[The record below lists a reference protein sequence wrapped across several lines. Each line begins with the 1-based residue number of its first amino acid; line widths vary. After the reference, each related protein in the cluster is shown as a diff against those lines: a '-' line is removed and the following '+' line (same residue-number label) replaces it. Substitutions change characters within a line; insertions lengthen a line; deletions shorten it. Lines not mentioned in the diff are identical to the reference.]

1 MNKKI
6 YVFCFVLVVILAVF
20 LRFYQLGVIPSGL
33 TNDEVD
39 KGYDAYSI
47 LKTGKDQWGEKFPI
61 ISFKGFGDYR
71 PPFYTYIIVP
81 FIKMFDLDALSVRFP
96 SAIFGVAS
104 IITIYFFARKLF
116 GGGIGFLSVLIFS
129 ISPWS
134 IGLSRIG
141 IESNAA
147 IFFLLLSLL
156 FLLKFEKSIRNLC
169 IGIFL
174 LTLTVYTYS
183 AYLLFSFLALA
194 IFLSIYLKYLSKKKL
209 IVALLLFFIFLFPIF
224 SKNIPSTTRFSQVGL
239 INNVESI
246 GLMQELNASRGACLK
261 QFPNLV
267 CKIFGNKITLFTE
280 EFVENYFSH
289 FSFKFLYFEG
299 AENQYSILYKRGLG
313 YPFEAIFLL
322 FGIFYLFKAKKREN
336 FLLLSL
342 MFLSPI
348 PDSLTG
354 EGNYSRASIMLPFL
368 VIIEGLGFFYIIKT
382 LLNFKNKSIKYSIFS
397 LIVFFV
403 LFSSTSFFI
412 NYFTYFKDN
421 YSSYSEYGYREL
433 MKDLYKKKDKY
444 DAIYV
449 TRYLNDTKQYIYY
462 LFYNKYDP
470 QSFQSKN
477 KVEYGQDEDGWINVS
492 RIDNIHFI
500 KSLSNINYNNELFSK
515 KVLLVAHPS
524 EFPVNIKIEGEIK
537 DKVGLVRFKK
547 VDLVNLRGHTESKK
561 Q

>member
-6 YVFCFVLVVILAVF
+6 YVFCFALVVILAVF
-20 LRFYQLGVIPSGL
+20 LRFYQLGAIPSGL
-33 TNDEVD
+33 TNDEAD
-39 KGYDAYSI
+39 IGYDAYSI

-61 ISFKGFGDYR
+61 INFKGFGDYR
-71 PPFYTYIIVP
+71 PSFYTYIIVP
-81 FIKMFDLDALSVRFP
+81 FIKILDLDALSVRFP
-96 SAIFGVAS
+96 SAIFGIAS
-104 IITIYFFARKLF
+104 IVAIYFCARKLF
-116 GGGIGFLSVLIFS
+116 GSGIGFLSALILS

-134 IGLSRIG
+134 IGLSRVG

-156 FLLKFEKSIRNLC
+156 FLLRFEKSIRNLYV
-169 IGIFL
+169 GIFFL
-174 LTLTVYTYS
+174 ALTVYTYS
-183 AYLLFSFLALA
+183 AYLLFSFLVLA
-194 IFLSIYLKYLSKKKL
+194 IFLSIYLKYLSKIKL
-209 IVALLLFFIFLFPIF
+209 IIALLLFIIFLFPIF

-246 GLMQELNASRGACLK
+246 GLIQELNASRGACLK
-261 QFPNLV
+261 QFSNVV

-280 EFVENYFSH
+280 EFVKNYLSH

-313 YPFEAIFLL
+313 YPFEALFLI
-322 FGIFYLFKAKKREN
+322 FGIYYLLKHGRKEN
-336 FLLLSL
+336 LFLLSL
-342 MFLSPI
+342 LLLSPI

-354 EGNYSRASIMLPFL
+354 EGNYSRASIMMPFL
-368 VIIEGLGFFYIIKT
+368 IITEGAGFFYIIK
-382 LLNFKNKSIKYSIFS
+382 S
-397 LIVFFV
+397 LIIFKKEFIGRCAITAIVV
-403 LFSSTSFFI
+403 LIFCSTISFYI
-412 NYFTYFKDN
+412 RYFTYFKDN

-449 TRYLNDTKQYIYY
+449 SRYLNDTKQYIYY

-470 QSFQSKN
+470 QNFQSKN
-477 KVEYGQDEDGWINVS
+477 KVEYSQDEDRWINVS
-492 RIDNIHFI
+492 RIDNIYFV
-500 KSLSNINYNNELFSK
+500 KSLSNIDYNNELLSK

-524 EFPVNIKIEGEIK
+524 EFPANIKVEGEIK
-537 DKVGLVRFKK
+537 NKVGLVRFKK
-547 VDLVNLRGHTESKK
+547 VDLASLRGHTELKK